1 MFVLTQ
7 SVAQRVRPGGGA
19 NDDWDDHGE
28 GRGIFEPGWRRC
40 NIMVQRIWPA
50 GGENVD
56 GDDHMEGQGKFWARL
71 ADVQWRR
78 GFGQDEGQMS
88 MGTTMD
94 MGEGWEG
101 AGTIV

>member
-71 ADVQWRR
+71 ADVQWRTEGLARMR
-78 GFGQDEGQMS
+78 GKCRWGRPWI
-88 MGTTMD
+88 
-94 MGEGWEG
+94 WEK
-101 AGTIV
+101 AGKAQVQ